1 MGKMMSLPSMIV
13 GRFIY
18 FMDEE
23 VQRFQI
29 LQKNVLL
36 LDMDSLFLLLLEM
49 MGVLY
54 TLVEFLS

>member
-1 MGKMMSLPSMIV
+1 MGKMISLPSMIV

-23 VQRFQI
+23 MQSLQV

-36 LDMDSLFLLLLEM
+36 LGMDSLFLLLLETM
-49 MGVLY
+49 EGLY
-54 TLVEFLS
+54 ILVEFLS